1 MKVLI
6 ADDDLVS
13 RDVLKHNLA
22 GHNCEIIEAE
32 NGDEGFNL
40 AKEHSPD
47 VIISDAMMPLVDGFQ
62 FLKKIKEEKNLKKI
76 PFIFYSAIF
85 TGSDDYELAMSLGA
99 EAFIAKP
106 KKSEE
111 FWNELQEILDKFE
124 LAKKNAPAKAAGKTS
139 GEFHEKHTHVFTKKL
154 KEKVKELEDEV
165 IGHKKTAESLHL
177 FRSLLN
183 QSNDAIYIIDP
194 DTSSFLDVNE
204 RACMNLGY
212 KYEELLNLRAVDFLL
227 DEESWKSRI
236 EELKSKQKLLIE
248 SISKRK
254 DGTLM
259 PTEISMR
266 FITHSGRDY
275 VLAAARDITERK
287 QAEEEKKRFEKQLEH
302 SQRMGAIGQLAEG
315 VAHDFNNILTAIV
328 GYSSLLQMKIKD
340 DNELKHSVEQ
350 IIASTERAADLT
362 KSLLTFSR
370 KQPISPEP
378 VDINNII
385 KNFENFMKRVI
396 GKDIVLNADL
406 HENALTVMADT
417 RQIEQVLIN
426 LVTNAKDAMPSG
438 GRIDIQTGAATIGS
452 DFVGDHGCGAEV
464 PYSFIT
470 VKDSGIGMDEKT
482 KLKIFEPFFT
492 TKGIDKNTGLGL
504 SIAYGIISQHD
515 GYINV
520 ESEKNKG
527 AEFKIYL
534 PLMKNK
540 ASSAKPVQLTMPM
553 GGTETVLVADDE
565 DMIREIISNALSA
578 LGYDVITAVDGED
591 AINKF
596 IENKEKVKVVIL
608 DSQMPKKP
616 GKKVFE
622 EINKINPDVKA
633 IFMSGD
639 PGSVE
644 HREKTHKKA
653 VCHILKPFLPSEIIG
668 KIREVLDN

>member
-1 MKVLI
+1 
-6 ADDDLVS
+6 
-13 RDVLKHNLA
+13 
-22 GHNCEIIEAE
+22 
-32 NGDEGFNL
+32 
-40 AKEHSPD
+40 
-47 VIISDAMMPLVDGFQ
+47 
-62 FLKKIKEEKNLKKI
+62 
-76 PFIFYSAIF
+76 
-85 TGSDDYELAMSLGA
+85 
-99 EAFIAKP
+99 
-106 KKSEE
+106 
-111 FWNELQEILDKFE
+111 
-124 LAKKNAPAKAAGKTS
+124 
-139 GEFHEKHTHVFTKKL
+139 
-154 KEKVKELEDEV
+154 
-165 IGHKKTAESLHL
+165 
-177 FRSLLN
+177 
-183 QSNDAIYIIDP
+183 
-194 DTSSFLDVNE
+194 
-204 RACMNLGY
+204 MNLGY

-633 IFMSGD
+633 IFM
-639 PGSVE
+639 
-644 HREKTHKKA
+644 RRIKKLCA
-653 VCHILKPFLPSEIIG
+653 IFSSLFCLRKL
-668 KIREVLDN
+668 

>member
-6 ADDDLVS
+6 ADDDPVS
-13 RDVLKHNLA
+13 RDILKHNFA
-22 GHNCEIIEAE
+22 GHNCEVIEAE
-32 NGDEGFNL
+32 NGDEGFRF
-40 AKEHSPD
+40 AKEYSPD

-111 FWNELQEILDKFE
+111 FWNELQEILDKFR
-124 LAKKNAPAKAAGKTS
+124 LAKKSAPAKAAEKTN
-139 GEFHEKHTHVFTKKL
+139 GEFHEKHTNVFTKKIM
-154 KEKVKELEDEV
+154 EKVKELEDEV
-165 IGHKKTAESLHL
+165 IEHKKTAESLRL

-194 DTSSFLDVNE
+194 DTSSFLDMNE
-204 RACMNLGY
+204 RACLKLGY
-212 KYEELLNLRAVDFLL
+212 KYEELLNFRAIDFLL
-227 DEESWKSRI
+227 DEESWKSRL

-248 SISKRK
+248 SMSKHK

-266 FITHSGRDY
+266 FITHSGKDY
-275 VLAAARDITERK
+275 VLAVARDITERK

-302 SQRMGAIGQLAEG
+302 SQRMGAVGQLAEG
-315 VAHDFNNILTAIV
+315 IAHDFNNILTAIV

-378 VDINNII
+378 VDLNNII
-385 KNFENFMKRVI
+385 KNFKDFIKRAL
-396 GKDIVLNADL
+396 GKDIVLNTDL
-406 HENALTVMADT
+406 HEDSLTVMADT

-426 LVTNAKDAMPSG
+426 LATNAKDAMPRG
-438 GRIDIQTGAATIGS
+438 GRLEIQTGAATIGS
-452 DFVGDHGCGAEV
+452 DFVGDYGCGAEGL
-464 PYSFIT
+464 YSLIT
-470 VKDSGIGMDEKT
+470 VKDTGMGMDEKT

-504 SIAYGIISQHD
+504 SIVYGIISQHN

-534 PLMKNK
+534 PLIKSK
-540 ASSAKPVQLTMPM
+540 ELSAKPVQLAMPM
-553 GGTETVLVADDE
+553 SGTETVLVADDE
-565 DMIREIISNALSA
+565 DMIREVISKSLSEF
-578 LGYDVITAVDGED
+578 GYNVITAVDGED

-596 IENKEKVKVVIL
+596 IENKEKIKVVIL
-608 DSQMPKKP
+608 DLQMPKKP

-622 EINKINPDVKA
+622 EISKINPDVKA
-633 IFMSGD
+633 IFMDGYSYD
-639 PGSVE
+639 IE
-644 HREKTHKKA
+644 HKEKTHKKGSS
-653 VCHILKPFLPSEIIG
+653 HIFKPFMPTEIIG
-668 KIREVLDN
+668 KIREVLDK